1 MSKLAK
7 SIPAAG
13 RPQNPT
19 CASCRSHIRP
29 SPSLE
34 DRIMDEISLVTQELA
49 TSEQGGISSSAGE
62 LWVELRLEAVRVAAR
77 EEILRGFLDMAV
89 LRATNFAF
97 GLGSLLARKLGELS
111 MPVERLGDLVLA
123 AMVDEPAIIAVA
135 AADLVAIRT
144 RDPAAE
150 SYLTPFLYYKGFHA
164 LQWHRVGHWL
174 WRSRRRD
181 LAHFL
186 QSRVSEV
193 FAVDIHPA
201 VPIGSGVFI
210 DHGTGLVVGETAVI
224 GDDVSIL
231 HEVTLG
237 GTGKERGDRHPKVR
251 NGVLLGAGGKVLGNV
266 EIGRDAKVA
275 AGSVVLHDVPPG
287 ATVAGVPARIVAWS
301 SGSVPAL
308 EMEQSLPD
316 YEIGPRA

>member
-1 MSKLAK
+1 
-7 SIPAAG
+7 
-13 RPQNPT
+13 
-19 CASCRSHIRP
+19 
-29 SPSLE
+29 
-34 DRIMDEISLVTQELA
+34 MDEISLATQEPA
-49 TSEQGGISSSAGE
+49 TAQQRGISPSAGE
-62 LWVELRLEAVRVAAR
+62 LWEELRFEADRVAAR
-77 EEILRGFLDMAV
+77 EEILRGFLDVAV
-89 LRATNFAF
+89 LRPTNFAL

-123 AMVDEPAIIAVA
+123 AMADEPAIIAAA

-174 WRSRRRD
+174 WCSRRRD

-251 NGVLLGAGGKVLGNV
+251 NGVLLGAGAKVLGNV

-275 AGSVVLHDVPPG
+275 AGSVVLHDVPPR
-287 ATVAGVPARIVAWS
+287 ATVAGVPARIVGWS

-308 EMEQSLPD
+308 EMDQSLPD
-316 YEIGPRA
+316 YQI

>member
-1 MSKLAK
+1 
-7 SIPAAG
+7 
-13 RPQNPT
+13 
-19 CASCRSHIRP
+19 
-29 SPSLE
+29 
-34 DRIMDEISLVTQELA
+34 
-49 TSEQGGISSSAGE
+49 
-62 LWVELRLEAVRVAAR
+62 LWEELRFEADRVAAR
-77 EEILRGFLDMAV
+77 EEILRGFLDVAV
-89 LRATNFAF
+89 LRPTNFAS
-97 GLGSLLARKLGELS
+97 GLGSLLARELGELF

-123 AMVDEPAIIAVA
+123 AMADEPAIIAAA

-186 QSRVSEV
+186 QSRASEV

-201 VPIGSGVFI
+201 VPIGRGVFI

-251 NGVLLGAGGKVLGNV
+251 NGVLLGAGAKVLGNV

-275 AGSVVLHDVPPG
+275 AGSVVLHDVPPR
-287 ATVAGVPARIVAWS
+287 ATVAGVPARIVGWS

-308 EMEQSLPD
+308 EMDQRLPD
-316 YEIGPRA
+316 YEI